1 MGYMC
6 TTKSAS
12 PQRLTHDS
20 DSRHLRRRALPDV
33 DPDRPPGLLLLF
45 WTEVLLSALLAL
57 LGSALV
63 FGDTSLIRVGVSAVL
78 IVMTVEAILRRR
90 LVAFLLG
97 LCVLASITGIV
108 FLLITSLRSAIGV
121 LLLLA
126 ALVLLIAS
134 LRAYLG
140 RR

>member
-1 MGYMC
+1 
-6 TTKSAS
+6 
-12 PQRLTHDS
+12 
-20 DSRHLRRRALPDV
+20 
-33 DPDRPPGLLLLF
+33 
-45 WTEVLLSALLAL
+45 
-57 LGSALV
+57 
-63 FGDTSLIRVGVSAVL
+63 LIRVGVSAVL

-97 LCVLASITGIV
+97 LGVLASITGVV
-108 FLLITSLRSAIGV
+108 FLLITSLRGAIGV

-126 ALVLLIAS
+126 ALVLLIAN

>member
-1 MGYMC
+1 
-6 TTKSAS
+6 
-12 PQRLTHDS
+12 
-20 DSRHLRRRALPDV
+20 
-33 DPDRPPGLLLLF
+33 
-45 WTEVLLSALLAL
+45 
-57 LGSALV
+57 
-63 FGDTSLIRVGVSAVL
+63 
-78 IVMTVEAILRRR
+78 MTVEAILRRR

-108 FLLITSLRSAIGV
+108 FLLITSLRAAIGV

-126 ALVLLIAS
+126 ALVLLIAN

>member
-20 DSRHLRRRALPDV
+20 DSRHLRRRPPPDV

-45 WTEVLLSALLAL
+45 WTEVSLFALLAL

-63 FGDTSLIRVGVSAVL
+63 FGNTS
-78 IVMTVEAILRRR
+78 
-90 LVAFLLG
+90 
-97 LCVLASITGIV
+97 SITGIV
-108 FLLITSLRSAIGV
+108 FLLITSLRAAVGV

-126 ALVLLIAS
+126 ALVLLIAN

>member
-1 MGYMC
+1 M
-6 TTKSAS
+6 
-12 PQRLTHDS
+12 
-20 DSRHLRRRALPDV
+20 
-33 DPDRPPGLLLLF
+33 
-45 WTEVLLSALLAL
+45 
-57 LGSALV
+57 
-63 FGDTSLIRVGVSAVL
+63 FGNTSLIRVGVSAVL
-78 IVMTVEAILRRR
+78 FVMTVEAILRRR

-108 FLLITSLRSAIGV
+108 FLLITSLRAAIGV

-126 ALVLLIAS
+126 ALVLLIAN

>member
-1 MGYMC
+1 M
-6 TTKSAS
+6 
-12 PQRLTHDS
+12 
-20 DSRHLRRRALPDV
+20 
-33 DPDRPPGLLLLF
+33 
-45 WTEVLLSALLAL
+45 AL
-57 LGSALV
+57 LGSALA
-63 FGDTSLIRVGVSAVL
+63 FGNTSLIRVGVSAVL

-108 FLLITSLRSAIGV
+108 FLLITSLRAAIGV

-126 ALVLLIAS
+126 ALVLLIAN

>member
-1 MGYMC
+1 
-6 TTKSAS
+6 
-12 PQRLTHDS
+12 
-20 DSRHLRRRALPDV
+20 
-33 DPDRPPGLLLLF
+33 
-45 WTEVLLSALLAL
+45 
-57 LGSALV
+57 
-63 FGDTSLIRVGVSAVL
+63 
-78 IVMTVEAILRRR
+78 

-97 LCVLASITGIV
+97 LGVLASITGVV

-126 ALVLLIAS
+126 ALVLLIAN